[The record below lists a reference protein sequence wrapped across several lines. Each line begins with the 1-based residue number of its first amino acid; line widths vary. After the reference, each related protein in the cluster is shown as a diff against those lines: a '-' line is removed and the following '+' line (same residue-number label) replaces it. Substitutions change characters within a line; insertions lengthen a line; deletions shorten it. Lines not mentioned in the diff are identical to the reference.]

1 MTLRKKTLLI
11 MGLTLGLL
19 FLMLYFTLSYILLD
33 GFANVEQQVAERNV
47 QRVLEALQ
55 NEINGLESTAGD
67 WAAWDATYGF
77 VQDLNQQYIAENL
90 LDVAIANLK
99 LNFML
104 YFNADGQ
111 LVYAKAL
118 DLENEVEVPLPA
130 TIADYFGQHRFLL
143 QHSDPYD
150 VRSGLILLPENPMLV
165 ASRPIVT
172 NAYEGPIQ
180 GALVMGRYL
189 NSEVMAQ
196 LAQQTRFSL
205 AIRRLDNAEQVS
217 AYQAV
222 IDPLSEPDTIIIQ
235 PIDSEQLAGYTLLR
249 DVEGQPILLLEV
261 LMDRTVF
268 RQSQLSLQA
277 LILSL
282 LVVGIVSILLSL
294 FMLEKLILA
303 RLARLNSGV
312 AEIGSSGDL
321 SKRLAFAGTDELSN
335 LAKAINQMLADLQ
348 GALHRETM
356 LKQEIHELRIQID
369 EAKKQ
374 KQVSE
379 ITDSDFFRDLQ
390 EKARQMRSQSRD
402 KASRQGEDTET

>member
-1 MTLRKKTLLI
+1 

-19 FLMLYFTLSYILLD
+19 FLVLSFTLSYIVLN
-33 GFANVEQQVAERNV
+33 GFENVEQQVAERNV
-47 QRVLEALQ
+47 QRVLEALR
-55 NEINGLESTAGD
+55 NELNGLESTAGD
-67 WAAWDATYGF
+67 WAAWDATYAF
-77 VQDLNQQYIAENL
+77 VQDLNQQYIVENL
-90 LDVAIANLK
+90 LDVAIANLN
-99 LNFML
+99 LNLLLF
-104 YFNADGQ
+104 FNSEGQ
-111 LVYAKAL
+111 LVYDKAL
-118 DLENEVEVPLPA
+118 DLENKIGVSLAPA
-130 TIADYFGQHRFLL
+130 IANYFGEHQFLL
-143 QHSDPYD
+143 QHSDPYS

-189 NSEVMAQ
+189 NSEVVAQ
-196 LAQQTRFSL
+196 LEQQTRFNL
-205 AIRRLDNAEQVS
+205 TIRRLDNAEQVS
-217 AYQAV
+217 AYQAI
-222 IDPLSEPDTIIIQ
+222 IDTLSEPDEILIQ

-249 DVEGQPILLLEV
+249 DVDGQPILLLEV
-261 LMDRTVF
+261 LMDRAVF
-268 RQSQLSLQA
+268 QQSQLSLRA

-282 LVVGIVSILLSL
+282 LIVGIVSILLSL
-294 FMLEKLILA
+294 FMLEKLVLA
-303 RLARLNSGV
+303 RLARLNRGV
-312 AEIGSSGDL
+312 VEIGSSGDL
-321 SKRLAFAGTDELSN
+321 SKRIAFAGTDELSN

-402 KASRQGEDTET
+402 KASRQSGETGT